1 MIFSIRQIIV
11 GYLRKYSSQCIFLF
25 FFVGGVHFIEMFLCR
40 RQDYSVQEYN
50 LDNRAAVRCE
60 SERIVYKVGYVK
72 V

>member
-1 MIFSIRQIIV
+1 MHLFV
-11 GYLRKYSSQCIFLF
+11 F